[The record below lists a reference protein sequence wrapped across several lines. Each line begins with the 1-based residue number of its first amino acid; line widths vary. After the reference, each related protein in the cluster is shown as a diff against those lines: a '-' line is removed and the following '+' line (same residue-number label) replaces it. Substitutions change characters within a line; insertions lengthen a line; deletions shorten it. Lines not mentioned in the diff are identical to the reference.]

1 MATRK
6 YHARTAAVGRPGH
19 RARSAPSAAPALPL
33 QRLSPIACAVVA
45 AIAGHAGAAMAADTS
60 AESGQLEEVVVS
72 AEKRTENAQDVA
84 ASIEV
89 LSSTTIENQG
99 INSFND
105 YALLVPSLSFTSTG
119 PGSAQIYFR
128 GLSDGSVNLVE
139 TSGVQPSVAVYLD
152 EQPVTNAGRSVDIET
167 YDIERIEALSGP
179 QGTLFGSGSEAGT
192 VRIITKAPN
201 PAAEDFGA
209 DFGYSVTEHGDPS
222 YKVEGFANIP
232 LGDKTAVRLVGWS
245 DQRGGYINNVP
256 TTFTY
261 TFPSVTGYTITNF
274 PTVNNSLY
282 ARSDF
287 NTSGKEGMR
296 LALRTLPNEYWTVD
310 LKFFTQTLTSQGVFD
325 VDPNLD
331 GGELN
336 VARYFPDSLDDVF
349 RQSSITTTGKFGGFE
364 LTYAGSYL
372 DRNITYVHDYS
383 MYSED
388 SEFVAPNYD
397 CDNNGT
403 VLSDCRDPRMVFIGT
418 NYIRRWDNE
427 LRLQTPVSFP
437 VHAIIGVFNENLQH
451 RYTEA
456 YDTPGLN
463 PAYSV
468 SATDPTTYLSFFGNR
483 TDRQTAAFSEVTW
496 DITSQLS
503 LLAGGR
509 WFDERN
515 TINGLFQAKPL
526 GALFELVPRV
536 TAAEVGNIK
545 KFNASYKAVPGVM
558 LYTTYSEGYR
568 PNGVNRGTAPQD
580 GILASYKS
588 DFVRNYEVG
597 IKSQWLDNRLRFNA
611 TAYHMKW
618 TNIQFTTLVPNV
630 IFFVSGNA
638 GTATDNGVEF
648 DLSFRPI
655 ESLTLSLNG
664 AYIDAH
670 LTQSFC
676 VGGPCGTA
684 DVFWHA
690 PSGTPLAFVPK
701 EKGAFIARYEF
712 PFSADVRGHAQLSTT
727 YTASSWSTM
736 FLETRG
742 PQPSYSL
749 TNLRFGAA
757 WGRWVSE
764 LYCENLFNKDAVLF
778 INRSDYDFF
787 QGSAAGAVAP
797 DTTYGRD
804 TVARPRT
811 VGITLSFRK

>member
-1 MATRK
+1 MVMRK
-6 YHARTAAVGRPGH
+6 YHGRASTIGRPRTGT
-19 RARSAPSAAPALPL
+19 RSALFDAPTLLP

-45 AIAGHAGAAMAADTS
+45 AIAGHAGAATAADTS
-60 AESGQLEEVVVS
+60 AELGQLEEVVVS
-72 AEKRTENAQDVA
+72 AEKRTENAQDVP
-84 ASIEV
+84 ASIQV
-89 LSSTTIENQG
+89 LSATTIENLG

-139 TSGVQPSVAVYLD
+139 TSGVQPSVAIYLD

-201 PAAEDFGA
+201 PAAEDYGS

-222 YKVEGFANIP
+222 YKLEGFANIP
-232 LGDKTAVRLVGWS
+232 LGESTAIRLVGWS

-256 TTFTY
+256 SNFTY
-261 TFPSVTGYTITNF
+261 TFPNVTGFAITNF

-282 ARSDF
+282 AKNDF
-287 NTSGKEGMR
+287 NSSGKEGFR
-296 LALRTLPNEYWTVD
+296 LALRTMPNEHWTID
-310 LKFFTQTLTSQGVFD
+310 LKFLTQTLTSQGVFD
-325 VDPNLD
+325 VDPGLH
-331 GGELN
+331 GGDLN
-336 VARYFPDSLDDVF
+336 VARYFNDSLDDVF
-349 RQSSITTTGKFGGFE
+349 RQSSLTATGKFGGFE
-364 LTYAGSYL
+364 VTYAGSYF
-372 DRNITYVHDYS
+372 DRNVTYVHDYS
-383 MYSED
+383 MYSQY
-388 SEFVAPNYD
+388 SGFIAPYYN
-397 CDNNGT
+397 CDNSGT
-403 VLSDCRDPRMVFIGT
+403 GVLSNCRDPRMEFLGT
-418 NYIRRWDNE
+418 NFIKRWDNE
-427 LRLQTPVSFP
+427 LRLQTPVTFP
-437 VHAIIGVFNENLQH
+437 VHAIIGVFNENIEH

-468 SATDPTTYLSFFGNR
+468 SPSDPYTYLSFDGNR
-483 TDRQTAAFSEVTW
+483 ADRQTAVFSEVTW
-496 DITSQLS
+496 DVTSNLS

-515 TINGLFQAKPL
+515 TINGLFLAKPL
-526 GALFELVPRV
+526 GSVFELDPRV

-545 KFNASYKAVPGVM
+545 KFNASYKLAPRVM
-558 LYTTYSEGYR
+558 VYGTYSEGYR

-597 IKSQWLDNRLRFNA
+597 LKSQWFNNRLRFNA

-630 IFFVSGNA
+630 VFFVSGNA

-655 ESLTLSLNG
+655 DNLTLSLNG

-676 VGGPCGTA
+676 VGGPCGSA
-684 DVFWHA
+684 GVFWHA
-690 PSGTPLAFVPK
+690 PSGIELAFVPK

-712 PFSADVRGHAQLSTT
+712 PWSADVHGHAQLSTT

-742 PQPSYSL
+742 PQPSYTL
-749 TNLRFGAA
+749 TNLRLGAA
-757 WGRWVSE
+757 WGKWVSE
-764 LYCENLFNKDAVLF
+764 LFVENLFNKDAVLF
-778 INRSDYDFF
+778 INRSDYDFY
-787 QGSAAGAVAP
+787 QGGQF
-797 DTTYGRD
+797 GRQ

>member
-1 MATRK
+1 MVMRK
-6 YHARTAAVGRPGH
+6 YHGRASTIGRPRTGT
-19 RARSAPSAAPALPL
+19 RSALFDAPTLLP

-45 AIAGHAGAAMAADTS
+45 AIAGHAGAATAADTS
-60 AESGQLEEVVVS
+60 AELGQLEEVVVS
-72 AEKRTENAQDVA
+72 AEKRTRNGQDVPA
-84 ASIEV
+84 RIQV
-89 LSSTTIENQG
+89 LSATTIENLG

-139 TSGVQPSVAVYLD
+139 TSGVQPSVAIYLD

-201 PAAEDFGA
+201 PAAEDYGS

-222 YKVEGFANIP
+222 YKLEGFANIP
-232 LGDKTAVRLVGWS
+232 LGESTAIRLVGWS

-256 TTFTY
+256 SNFTY
-261 TFPSVTGYTITNF
+261 TFPNVTGFAITNF

-282 ARSDF
+282 ARNDF
-287 NTSGKEGMR
+287 NSSGKEGFR
-296 LALRTLPNEYWTVD
+296 LALRTMPNEHWTID
-310 LKFFTQTLTSQGVFD
+310 LKFLTQTLTSQGVFD
-325 VDPNLD
+325 VDPGLH
-331 GGELN
+331 GGDLN
-336 VARYFPDSLDDVF
+336 VARYFNDSLDDVF
-349 RQSSITTTGKFGGFE
+349 RQSSLTATGKFGGFE
-364 LTYAGSYL
+364 VTYAGSYF
-372 DRNITYVHDYS
+372 DRNVTYVHDYS
-383 MYSED
+383 MYSQY
-388 SEFVAPNYD
+388 SGFIAPYYN
-397 CDNNGT
+397 CDNSGT
-403 VLSDCRDPRMVFIGT
+403 GVLSNCRDPRMEFLGANFIK
-418 NYIRRWDNE
+418 RWDNE
-427 LRLQTPVSFP
+427 LRLQTPLTFP
-437 VHAIIGVFNENLQH
+437 VHAIIGVFNENIEH

-468 SATDPTTYLSFFGNR
+468 SSSDPYTYLSFDGNR
-483 TDRQTAAFSEVTW
+483 ADRQTAVFSEVTW
-496 DITSQLS
+496 DVTSNLS

-515 TINGLFQAKPL
+515 TINGLFLAKPL
-526 GALFELVPRV
+526 GSVFELDPRV

-545 KFNASYKAVPGVM
+545 KFNASYKLAPRVM
-558 LYTTYSEGYR
+558 VYGTYSEGYR

-597 IKSQWLDNRLRFNA
+597 LKSQWLNNRLRFNA

-630 IFFVSGNA
+630 VFFVSGNA

-655 ESLTLSLNG
+655 DNLTLSLNG

-676 VGGPCGTA
+676 VGGPCGSA
-684 DVFWHA
+684 GVFWHA
-690 PSGTPLAFVPK
+690 PSGIELAFVPK

-712 PFSADVRGHAQLSTT
+712 PWSADVHGHAQLSTT

-742 PQPSYSL
+742 PQPSYTL
-749 TNLRFGAA
+749 TNLRLGAA
-757 WGRWVSE
+757 WGKWVSE
-764 LYCENLFNKDAVLF
+764 LYVENLFNKDAVLF
-778 INRSDYDFF
+778 INRSDYDFY
-787 QGSAAGAVAP
+787 QGGQF
-797 DTTYGRD
+797 GRQ

>member
-1 MATRK
+1 MVMRK
-6 YHARTAAVGRPGH
+6 YHGRASTIGRPRTGT
-19 RARSAPSAAPALPL
+19 RSALFDAPTLLP

-45 AIAGHAGAAMAADTS
+45 AIAGHAGAATAADTS
-60 AESGQLEEVVVS
+60 AELGQLEEVVVS
-72 AEKRTENAQDVA
+72 AEKRTENAQDVP
-84 ASIEV
+84 ASIQV
-89 LSSTTIENQG
+89 LSATTIENLG

-139 TSGVQPSVAVYLD
+139 TSGVQPSVAIYLD

-201 PAAEDFGA
+201 PAAEDYGS

-222 YKVEGFANIP
+222 YKLEGFANIP
-232 LGDKTAVRLVGWS
+232 LGESTAIRLVGWS

-256 TTFTY
+256 SNFTY
-261 TFPSVTGYTITNF
+261 TFPNVTGFAITNF

-282 ARSDF
+282 ARNDF
-287 NTSGKEGMR
+287 NSSGKEGFR
-296 LALRTLPNEYWTVD
+296 LALRTMPNEHWTID
-310 LKFFTQTLTSQGVFD
+310 LKFLTQTLTSQGVFD
-325 VDPNLD
+325 VDPGLH
-331 GGELN
+331 GGDLN
-336 VARYFPDSLDDVF
+336 VARYFNDSLDDVF
-349 RQSSITTTGKFGGFE
+349 RQSSLTATGKFGGFE
-364 LTYAGSYL
+364 VTYAGSYF
-372 DRNITYVHDYS
+372 DRNVTYVHDYS
-383 MYSED
+383 MYSQY
-388 SEFVAPNYD
+388 SGFIAPYYN
-397 CDNNGT
+397 CDNSGT
-403 VLSDCRDPRMVFIGT
+403 GVLSNCRDPRMEFLGT
-418 NYIRRWDNE
+418 NFIKRWDNE
-427 LRLQTPVSFP
+427 LRLQTPVTFP
-437 VHAIIGVFNENLQH
+437 VHAIIGVFNETIEH

-468 SATDPTTYLSFFGNR
+468 SPSDPYTYLSFDGNR
-483 TDRQTAAFSEVTW
+483 ADRQTAVFSEVTW
-496 DITSQLS
+496 DVTSNLS

-515 TINGLFQAKPL
+515 TINGLFLAKPL
-526 GALFELVPRV
+526 GSVFELDPRV

-545 KFNASYKAVPGVM
+545 KFNASYKLAPRVLVYG
-558 LYTTYSEGYR
+558 TYSEGYR

-597 IKSQWLDNRLRFNA
+597 LKSQWFNNRLRFNA

-630 IFFVSGNA
+630 VFFVSGNA

-655 ESLTLSLNG
+655 DNLTLSLNG

-676 VGGPCGTA
+676 VGGPCGSA
-684 DVFWHA
+684 GVFWHA
-690 PSGTPLAFVPK
+690 PSGIELAFVPK

-712 PFSADVRGHAQLSTT
+712 PWSADVHGHAQLSTT

-742 PQPSYSL
+742 PQPSYTL
-749 TNLRFGAA
+749 TNLRLGAA
-757 WGRWVSE
+757 WGKWVSE
-764 LYCENLFNKDAVLF
+764 LFVENLFNKDAVLF
-778 INRSDYDFF
+778 INRSDYDFY
-787 QGSAAGAVAP
+787 QGGQF
-797 DTTYGRD
+797 GRQ

>member
-1 MATRK
+1 MVMRK
-6 YHARTAAVGRPGH
+6 YHGRASTIGRPRTGT
-19 RARSAPSAAPALPL
+19 RSALFDAPTLLP

-45 AIAGHAGAAMAADTS
+45 AIAGHAGAATAADTS
-60 AESGQLEEVVVS
+60 AELGQLEEVVVS
-72 AEKRTENAQDVA
+72 AEKRTENAQDVP
-84 ASIEV
+84 ASIQV
-89 LSSTTIENQG
+89 LSATTIENLG

-139 TSGVQPSVAVYLD
+139 TSGVQPSVAIYLD

-201 PAAEDFGA
+201 PAAEDYGS

-222 YKVEGFANIP
+222 YKLEGFANIP
-232 LGDKTAVRLVGWS
+232 LGESTAIRLVGWS

-256 TTFTY
+256 SNFTY
-261 TFPSVTGYTITNF
+261 TFPNVTGFAITNF

-282 ARSDF
+282 AKNDF
-287 NTSGKEGMR
+287 NSSGKEGFR
-296 LALRTLPNEYWTVD
+296 LALRTMPNEHWTID
-310 LKFFTQTLTSQGVFD
+310 LKFLTQTLTSQGVFD
-325 VDPNLD
+325 VDPGLH
-331 GGELN
+331 GGDLN
-336 VARYFPDSLDDVF
+336 VARYFNDSLDDVF
-349 RQSSITTTGKFGGFE
+349 RQSSLTATGKFGGFE
-364 LTYAGSYL
+364 VTYAGSYF
-372 DRNITYVHDYS
+372 DRNVTYVHDYS
-383 MYSED
+383 MYSQY
-388 SEFVAPNYD
+388 SGFIAPFYN
-397 CDNNGT
+397 CDNSGT
-403 VLSDCRDPRMVFIGT
+403 GVLSNCRDPRMEFLGT
-418 NYIRRWDNE
+418 NFIKRWDNE
-427 LRLQTPVSFP
+427 LRLQTPVTFP
-437 VHAIIGVFNENLQH
+437 VHAIIGVFNETIEH

-468 SATDPTTYLSFFGNR
+468 SPSDPYTYLSFDGNR
-483 TDRQTAAFSEVTW
+483 ADRQTAVFSEVTW
-496 DITSQLS
+496 DVTSNLS

-515 TINGLFQAKPL
+515 TINGLFLAKPL
-526 GALFELVPRV
+526 GSVFELDPRV

-545 KFNASYKAVPGVM
+545 KFNASYKLAPRVLVYG
-558 LYTTYSEGYR
+558 TYSEGYR

-597 IKSQWLDNRLRFNA
+597 LKSQWFNNRLRFNA

-630 IFFVSGNA
+630 VFFVSGNA

-655 ESLTLSLNG
+655 DNLTLSLNG

-676 VGGPCGTA
+676 VGGPCGSA
-684 DVFWHA
+684 GVFWHA
-690 PSGTPLAFVPK
+690 PSGIELAFVPK

-712 PFSADVRGHAQLSTT
+712 PWSADVHGHAQLSTT

-742 PQPSYSL
+742 PQPSYTL
-749 TNLRFGAA
+749 TNLRLGAA
-757 WGRWVSE
+757 WGKWVSE
-764 LYCENLFNKDAVLF
+764 LYVENLFNKDAVLF
-778 INRSDYDFF
+778 INRSDYDFY
-787 QGSAAGAVAP
+787 QGGQF
-797 DTTYGRD
+797 GRE

>member
-1 MATRK
+1 MVTRK
-6 YHARTAAVGRPGH
+6 YHGRALKFG
-19 RARSAPSAAPALPL
+19 RLRSSTRPAPLDAPPLSLTLP
-33 QRLSPIACAVVA
+33 QRLSPIACAVFA
-45 AIAGHAGAAMAADTS
+45 AIAGHTGAARAADSS
-60 AESGQLEEVVVS
+60 ADQGQLEEVVVS

-84 ASIEV
+84 ASIQV
-89 LSSTTIENQG
+89 LSSAAIENLG

-139 TSGVQPSVAVYLD
+139 TSGVQPSVAIYLD

-201 PAAEDFGA
+201 PAAEDYGA

-232 LGDKTAVRLVGWS
+232 LGDTTAVRFVGWS

-256 TTFTY
+256 SNFTY
-261 TFPSVTGYTITNF
+261 TFPNVTSAGFTVTNF

-282 ARSDF
+282 AKNDF
-287 NTSGKEGMR
+287 NTSGKEGFR
-296 LALRTLPNEYWTVD
+296 LALRTIPNEHWTID
-310 LKFFTQTLTSQGVFD
+310 LKFVTQTLTSQGVFD
-325 VDPNLD
+325 VDPGLD
-331 GGELN
+331 GGDLN
-336 VARYFPDSLDDVF
+336 VARYFPDSLDDVW

-364 LTYAGSYL
+364 LTYAGSYF
-372 DRNITYVHDYS
+372 DRNVTYVHDYS
-383 MYSED
+383 MYSQY
-388 SEFVAPNYD
+388 SGFIAPYYN
-397 CDNNGT
+397 CDNSGT
-403 VLSDCRDPRMVFIGT
+403 VLTDCRDPRMEFIGT

-427 LRLQTPVSFP
+427 VRLQTPLTYP
-437 VHAIIGVFNENLQH
+437 VHAIIGIFNENIEH

-456 YDTPGLN
+456 YDTPGL
-463 PAYSV
+463 AAGDSV
-468 SATDPTTYLSFFGNR
+468 SATDPYTYLSFDGNR

-496 DITSQLS
+496 DVTQALS
-503 LLAGGR
+503 LLVGGR
-509 WFDERN
+509 WYDERN
-515 TINGLFQAKPL
+515 TINGLFLAKPL
-526 GALFELVPRV
+526 GGVFELDPRV

-545 KFNASYKAVPGVM
+545 KFNASYKFLPSVM
-558 LYTTYSEGYR
+558 AYGTYSEGYR

-597 IKSQWLDNRLRFNA
+597 IKSQWFDNRLRFNA

-618 TNIQFTTLVPNV
+618 TNIQFTTLVPDV

-638 GTATDNGVEF
+638 GTASDDGVEF

-655 ESLTLSLNG
+655 DSLTLSLNG
-664 AYIDAH
+664 AYTDAH

-684 DVFWHA
+684 GVFWHA
-690 PSGTPLAFVPK
+690 PSGTELAFVPK

-712 PFSADVRGHAQLSTT
+712 PWSAEVRGHAQWSTS
-727 YTASSWSTM
+727 YTGSSWSTM

-742 PQPSYSL
+742 PQPSYTL
-749 TNLRFGAA
+749 TNFRLGAS
-757 WGRWVSE
+757 WGKWVSE

-778 INRSDYDFF
+778 TNRSDYDFY
-787 QGSAAGAVAP
+787 QGGQ
-797 DTTYGRD
+797 YGRD

>member
-1 MATRK
+1 MVTRK
-6 YHARTAAVGRPGH
+6 YHGRALDGG
-19 RARSAPSAAPALPL
+19 RARSNTRSTLTDSPPPPL
-33 QRLSPIACAVVA
+33 QRLSPIACAVFA
-45 AIAGHAGAAMAADTS
+45 AIAGHAGAAHAADTS
-60 AESGQLEEVVVS
+60 AESSQLEEVVVS

-84 ASIEV
+84 ASIQV
-89 LSSTTIENQG
+89 LSSAAIENQG

-119 PGSAQIYFR
+119 PGSAQVYFR

-139 TSGVQPSVAVYLD
+139 TSGVQPSVAIYLD

-201 PAAEDFGA
+201 PAAEDYGA
-209 DFGYSVTEHGDPS
+209 DFGYSLTEHGDPS

-232 LGDKTAVRLVGWS
+232 LSDNTALRFVGWS
-245 DQRGGYINNVP
+245 DQRGGYINNVVSN
-256 TTFTY
+256 FTY
-261 TFPSVTGYTITNF
+261 SFPNVTSAGFAVGNF

-282 ARSDF
+282 ARNDF
-287 NTSGKEGMR
+287 NTSGKEGFR
-296 LALRTLPNEYWTVD
+296 LALRTIPNEHWTVD
-310 LKFFTQTLTSQGVFD
+310 LKFVTQTLTSQGVFD
-325 VDPNLD
+325 VDPGLN
-331 GGELN
+331 GGDLN

-349 RQSSITTTGKFGGFE
+349 RQSSLTTTGKFGGFE
-364 LTYAGSYL
+364 VTYAGSYF
-372 DRNITYVHDYS
+372 DRNVTYVHDYS
-383 MYSED
+383 MYSQY
-388 SEFVAPNYD
+388 SGFIAPYYN
-397 CDNNGT
+397 CDNSGT
-403 VLSDCRDPRMVFIGT
+403 GVLTDCKDPRMEFLGT

-427 LRLQTPVSFP
+427 LRLQTPLSFP
-437 VHAIIGVFNENLQH
+437 VHAIVGVFNENIEH

-463 PAYSV
+463 PGDSV
-468 SATDPTTYLSFFGNR
+468 SGTDPYTYLSFQGNR
-483 TDRQTAAFSEVTW
+483 TDRQTAAFSEATW
-496 DITSQLS
+496 DVTSQLS

-515 TINGLFQAKPL
+515 TINGLFLAKPL
-526 GALFELVPRV
+526 GGVFELDPRV

-545 KFNASYKAVPGVM
+545 KFNASYKLVPGV
-558 LYTTYSEGYR
+558 LVYGTYSEGYR

-580 GILASYKS
+580 GITASYKS

-597 IKSQWLDNRLRFNA
+597 LKSQWLDNRLRFNA

-630 IFFVSGNA
+630 VFFVSGNA
-638 GTATDNGVEF
+638 GTATDDGVEF

-655 ESLTLSLNG
+655 DGLTLSLNG

-684 DVFWHA
+684 SVFWHA
-690 PSGTPLAFVPK
+690 PSGTELAFVPK

-712 PFSADVRGHAQLSTT
+712 PWSAEVRGHAQLSTT

-742 PQPSYSL
+742 PQPSYTL
-749 TNLRFGAA
+749 TNLRLGAT
-757 WGRWVSE
+757 WGKWVSE
-764 LYCENLFNKDAVLF
+764 LYCENLLNKDAVLF
-778 INRSDYDFF
+778 TNRSDYDFY
-787 QGSAAGAVAP
+787 QGGV
-797 DTTYGRD
+797 YGRD

-811 VGITLSFRK
+811 VGITLAFRK

>member
-1 MATRK
+1 MVTRK
-6 YHARTAAVGRPGH
+6 YHGKVSRFGRSRAGKPAAAFEALR
-19 RARSAPSAAPALPL
+19 ALP
-33 QRLSPIACAVVA
+33 QPRLSPIASAVFA
-45 AIAGHAGAAMAADTS
+45 AIAGHAGVTFAADTS
-60 AESGQLEEVVVS
+60 ADLGQLEEIVVS
-72 AEKRTENAQDVA
+72 AEKRTENAQDVP
-84 ASIEV
+84 ASIQV
-89 LSSTTIENQG
+89 LSSAAIENQG

-139 TSGVQPSVAVYLD
+139 TSGVQPSVSVYLD

-179 QGTLFGSGSEAGT
+179 QGTLFGSSSEAGT

-201 PAAEDFGA
+201 PAAEDYGA

-232 LGDKTAVRLVGWS
+232 LGESNAIRFVAWS

-256 TTFTY
+256 TTFNY
-261 TFPSVTGYTITNF
+261 TFPNVTGLTITNY
-274 PTVNNSLY
+274 PSVNNSLY
-282 ARSDF
+282 AKNDF
-287 NTSGKEGMR
+287 NTSGKEGFR
-296 LALRTLPNEYWTVD
+296 LALRTIPNEHWTVD

-325 VDPNLD
+325 VDPGLA
-331 GGELN
+331 GGDLN

-349 RQSSITTTGKFGGFE
+349 RQSSITATGKFGGFE
-364 LTYAGSYL
+364 VTYAGSYL

-383 MYSED
+383 MYSQY
-388 SEFVAPNYD
+388 SPYIAPNYD
-397 CDNNGT
+397 CDNSGT
-403 VLSDCRDPRMVFIGT
+403 GILSDCRDPRMEFIGT

-427 LRLQTPVSFP
+427 LRLQTPLTFP
-437 VHAIIGVFNENLQH
+437 VHAIIGVFNENLEH

-468 SATDPTTYLSFFGNR
+468 STTDPFTYLSFDGNR
-483 TDRQTAAFSEVTW
+483 TDRQTALFSEVTW
-496 DITSQLS
+496 DVTSQLS
-503 LLAGGR
+503 VLAGGR
-509 WFDERN
+509 WYDERN
-515 TINGLFQAKPL
+515 TINGLFLADPL
-526 GALFELVPRV
+526 GDLFTLVPRV
-536 TAAEVGNIK
+536 TAAEVGSIK
-545 KFNASYKAVPGVM
+545 KFNASYKVVPGVM
-558 LYTTYSEGYR
+558 AYATYSEGYR

-597 IKSQWLDNRLRFNA
+597 LKSQWLDNRLRFNA
-611 TAYHMKW
+611 TVYHMKW
-618 TNIQFTTLVPNV
+618 TNIQFTTLVPDV

-638 GTATDNGVEF
+638 GSATDDGAEF

-655 ESLTLSLNG
+655 DSLTLSLNG

-684 DVFWHA
+684 GVFWHA
-690 PSGTPLAFVPK
+690 PNGTELAFVPK

-712 PFSADVRGHAQLSTT
+712 PWSADVRGHAQLSTT

-749 TNLRFGAA
+749 TNFRLGAS
-757 WGRWVSE
+757 WSKWVAE

-778 INRSDYDFF
+778 INRSDYDFY
-787 QGSAAGAVAP
+787 QGSA
-797 DTTYGRD
+797 YGRD